1 MVSPQPVPAIEP
13 EPIPIFSPRGALAL
27 FLLIPGLA
35 AAVVSANP
43 MATVLRQSMNKLLPA
58 EMPDPSTAITMRLK
72 GQLDDTMY
80 QEIMIRW
87 GLSNDVAVGMLAA
100 AEQILGPG
108 ELLGMLLRGVI
119 APDRFASELARL
131 GVSEESASNLAQMA
145 ETLLPPD
152 VLIRA
157 KFRGAPIAGSYESEM
172 TRQGFTTEAART
184 YEEASKIIGGPSD
197 MIRWAVREVF
207 TPEIVQELGL
217 GDEFPSEFVEQA
229 AKIGMEEEVA
239 SNEWKAHW
247 VLPSIGQAYEMLHR
261 RAKKRDGSTFDIED
275 MERLLRVQDVMPF
288 FRGMITQIAYT
299 PFTRVDVRRMHK
311 MGVLNREE
319 TKSAYMDRGFD
330 DDKAEKMTEFTV
342 QFNTESERDLT
353 KTEILRAFARGVID
367 ESMTVDLLSDVGIPV
382 EAAGIIIATQLAKVE
397 MDTTDELADIEIDR
411 YIDGLIT
418 EDELQDVLV
427 TLTLTAPQIELLLAK
442 SRRKKRRSRRLPSA
456 ETVVTWYKA
465 DLIEDARAHDLLDRL
480 GYDPPFRSLMLGKK
494 ERLPSR
500 ADILSWFDRKLI
512 TNRRATTLLSA
523 MGYAQEVIDLL
534 LEKPTRKPSK
544 ADIARWLKTGLI
556 NEPAAREFLA
566 DLEFAPDLI
575 DLYILEALGEEEE

>member
-1 MVSPQPVPAIEP
+1 MVSPQPTPAIEE
-13 EPIPIFSPRGALAL
+13 EPLPIFSPKGALAL
-27 FLLIPGLA
+27 MLLIPGLA

-43 MATVLRQSMNKLLPA
+43 MATVLRQSMNKILPA
-58 EMPDPSTAITMRLK
+58 ELPDPSTAITMRLK
-72 GQLDDTMY
+72 GQLDDSMY
-80 QEIMIRW
+80 QEIMVRW
-87 GLSNDVAVGMLAA
+87 GLSNDVAVGMLGA

-119 APDRFASELARL
+119 APDRFSAELARL
-131 GVSEESASNLAQMA
+131 GVSEQSASDLAQMA

-152 VLIRA
+152 ILIRA
-157 KFRGAPIAGSYESEM
+157 KFRGAPMAGSYESEM
-172 TRQGFTTEAART
+172 TRLGFTPQAAGT

-207 TPEIVQELGL
+207 TPEIVEQLGL
-217 GDEFPSEFVEQA
+217 ADEFPSQFVEQA
-229 AKIGMEEEVA
+229 AKIGMEEEIA

-247 VLPSIGQAYEMLHR
+247 ILPSIGQAYEMLHR
-261 RAKKRDGSTFDIED
+261 RAKKRDGSTFEIED

-288 FRGMITQIAYT
+288 FRELLTQIAYR

-311 MGVLNREE
+311 IGTLSREE
-319 TKSAYMDRGFD
+319 VKSAYMDLGFD
-330 DDKAEKMTEFTV
+330 DDKAEKMTAFTI
-342 QFNTESERDLT
+342 QFNTESERDLS

-367 ESMTVDLLSDVGIPV
+367 EPMTVDLLGDVGIPI
-382 EAAGIIIATQLAKVE
+382 ETASIIIATQLAKVE
-397 MDTTDELADIEIDR
+397 MNTTDELADIEIDR
-411 YIDGLIT
+411 YVDGLIS

-442 SRRKKRRSRRLPSA
+442 SRRKKRRSRKLPSA

-465 DLIEDARAHDLLDRL
+465 DLIEDVRAHDLLDRL

-500 ADILSWFDRKLI
+500 ADILSWYDRKLI
-512 TNRRATTLLSA
+512 TAKRATTLLSA

-544 ADIARWLKTGLI
+544 ADIARWLKRGLI